1 MNDSHKTP
9 WTLTQESFD
18 RLLAWLDP
26 DREQAGKIYEDI
38 RANLIQGFRR
48 HHCPVPEDLADRT
61 INRVAKK
68 LPEVESGYRGS
79 RAPYFFAV
87 AHNIHRE
94 YLREKAATVPLSMD
108 VPGSF
113 VPLLNSME
121 DAETEDACL
130 RICMERLTPHHRE
143 IILQYYRGDKQVK
156 IRLRKEL
163 SQRLGITLPLLR
175 LKAQRIRASLKK
187 CILGCLA
194 EQAAV

>member
-1 MNDSHKTP
+1 LNSSHKTP

-26 DREQAGKIYEDI
+26 DREQAGRIYEDI
-38 RANLIQGFRR
+38 RSNLIRGFRR

-68 LPEVESGYRGS
+68 LPEVESDYSGS
-79 RAPYFFAV
+79 RTPYFFAV

-94 YLREKAATVPLSMD
+94 YLREKAATVPLSVN
-108 VPGSF
+108 VPSSAA
-113 VPLLNSME
+113 PLMNSTE
-121 DAETEDACL
+121 EAETEDACL
-130 RICMERLTPHHRE
+130 KICMERLPPHHRE

-163 SQRLGITLPLLR
+163 AQRLGIGLPLLR
-175 LKAQRIRASLKK
+175 LKAQRIRVNLKK
-187 CILGCLA
+187 CILGCLT
-194 EQAAV
+194 EQAAA